1 MTKNQSEPRSLRRRL
16 WGETQVPRAAAS
28 RRIKLSA
35 QSLLAACDLLLLLT
49 LICAFASAQ
58 NSSSAASPD
67 PAPQKAP
74 AVSTAASKDVAAVPP
89 PTPWQILTD
98 GASTHNALRRAE
110 AVAALGTIGPNH
122 RVVALLEKALVD
134 SDPSI
139 RQLAARTLGEIQA
152 RASIPKLRQALKDDS
167 PQVGFAAAK
176 SLWTMGDHSGRA
188 VFIQI
193 LSGQKSSSDGLL
205 KGGLQSTREKF
216 QDPKNLAIIGAKE
229 AASSLFGPAGWG
241 ITIMEE
247 VRKDRSASARAMSA
261 ILLGPDATLDA
272 LHELQDA
279 LNDKNWIVRAAAA
292 QALGTSHH
300 RDQIQYLRPLLEDDR
315 PAVRYIAAA
324 SIVRLSNSE
333 LGTAADRATP
343 LKSEARPALGPK
355 GPNTSE

>member
-1 MTKNQSEPRSLRRRL
+1 MKKNPSESRSLKRRL
-16 WGETQVPRAAAS
+16 RGETQVPRAGDS
-28 RRIKLSA
+28 RRIKLPA
-35 QSLLAACDLLLLLT
+35 QSLLAAWGVLLVT
-49 LICAFASAQ
+49 LICSFASAQ
-58 NSSSAASPD
+58 NLSSAASPN
-67 PAPQKAP
+67 PAPQKAQ
-74 AVSTAASKDVAAVPP
+74 STAPIAASKDVAAVPP
-89 PTPWQILTD
+89 PTPWQILTA

>member
-74 AVSTAASKDVAAVPP
+74 AASTAASKDVAAAAQ